1 MELWIFHS
9 TDLHRGVIKAI
20 EKGTMETFDHSER
33 EAGKSVASL
42 VGVFLGASG
51 LNQLPRIVWSTNN
64 QFMPL
69 QCSIPMK
76 SFQWFGDHNNKCMAS
91 MVWSVINPLLQ
102 CQRNSGFRSK
112 QAFQNWCNCPF
123 LHNLQPWA
131 KLVCKIATKSAEFS
145 KSDNVTFLLF
155 LC

>member
-9 TDLHRGVIKAI
+9 TDLYRGVIKAI

-51 LNQLPRIVWSTNN
+51 LNQLPRIVWSTYN

-69 QCSIPMK
+69 QSSIPMK
-76 SFQWFGDHNNKCMAS
+76 SFQRFGDHNNRRMAS

-112 QAFQNWCNCPF
+112 QAFQKWCNHHFCTTSNP
-123 LHNLQPWA
+123 Q
-131 KLVCKIATKSAEFS
+131 LV
-145 KSDNVTFLLF
+145 
-155 LC
+155 

>member
-69 QCSIPMK
+69 QSSIPMK
-76 SFQWFGDHNNKCMAS
+76 SFQRFGDHNNKCMAS

-145 KSDNVTFLLF
+145 KSDNVTFLLL

>member
-9 TDLHRGVIKAI
+9 TDLYRGVIKAI

-51 LNQLPRIVWSTNN
+51 LNQLPRIVCWSTNN

-69 QCSIPMK
+69 QSSIPMK
-76 SFQWFGDHNNKCMAS
+76 SFQRFGDHNNRRMAS

-112 QAFQNWCNCPF
+112 QAFRKWCNHHF
-123 LHNLQPWA
+123 LHNIQPSA
-131 KLVCKIATKSAEFS
+131 SLVCKITTKSA
-145 KSDNVTFLLF
+145 
-155 LC
+155 

>member
-76 SFQWFGDHNNKCMAS
+76 SFQRFGDHNS
-91 MVWSVINPLLQ
+91 TIGVWLVWSGL
-102 CQRNSGFRSK
+102 S
-112 QAFQNWCNCPF
+112 
-123 LHNLQPWA
+123 
-131 KLVCKIATKSAEFS
+131 
-145 KSDNVTFLLF
+145 
-155 LC
+155 

>member
-69 QCSIPMK
+69 QSSIPMK
-76 SFQWFGDHNNKCMAS
+76 SFQRFGDHNNKCMAS

-112 QAFQNWCNCPF
+112 QAFQNWCNCTF

>member
-9 TDLHRGVIKAI
+9 TDLYRGVIKAI
-20 EKGTMETFDHSER
+20 EKGTMETFEHSER

-51 LNQLPRIVWSTNN
+51 LNQLPRIVWSTYN

-69 QCSIPMK
+69 QSSIPMK
-76 SFQWFGDHNNKCMAS
+76 SFQRFGDHNNRRMAS

-112 QAFQNWCNCPF
+112 QAFQKWCNHHF
-123 LHNLQPWA
+123 LHNIQPSA
-131 KLVCKIATKSAEFS
+131 SLVCKITTKSA
-145 KSDNVTFLLF
+145 
-155 LC
+155 